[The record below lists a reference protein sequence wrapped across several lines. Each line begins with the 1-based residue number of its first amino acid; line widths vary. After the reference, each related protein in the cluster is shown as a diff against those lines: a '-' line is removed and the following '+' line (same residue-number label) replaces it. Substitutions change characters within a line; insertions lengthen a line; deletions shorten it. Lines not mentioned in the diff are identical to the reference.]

1 MKKLSVICLLIAIIM
16 SHIFAQD
23 NMLYDVNYDE
33 PLKTSNYDDSLAEF
47 QKIYLQYEDAIKIA
61 GNIIRQEEKD
71 AYNKELEKLKEQER
85 IRTDTTIEKMRLAIY
100 GNEVESVRKQET
112 ERLTAELTEKISA
125 DLNQELSVKYE
136 KIKDDEIAKLYADLK
151 KQAYDETDA
160 TTQRVK
166 SISSASAKVII
177 IVLIL
182 VIIFIG
188 IKTIINTF
196 KRKAEE
202 KDHYNSIVAEY
213 EIRLK
218 SYNGDPY
225 YINEEI
231 KKVYGQKEKEKTL
244 RIKALKEVQN
254 KYSGDLSDVQ
264 DYKNDF
270 EGYKNKFSMY
280 MEDKV
285 WKNDKFDFNKIKDEL
300 KKIYKKYK
308 ATGQDLFYSLK
319 SRKDADKTNA
329 ENLLRRIS
337 SELEDMVKE
346 IDSKTVE
353 EQFSNEKKQLAKD
366 FAVLAKS
373 FKKGEF

>member
-1 MKKLSVICLLIAIIM
+1 MKKLSVFCFLIAIVIPNV
-16 SHIFAQD
+16 IAQ
-23 NMLYDVNYDE
+23 NNPLYDVNYDE

-71 AYNKELEKLKEQER
+71 AYNKELEKFKEQER

-125 DLNQELSVKYE
+125 DLNQELSAKYE

-244 RIKALKEVQN
+244 RIKALKEAQN
-254 KYSGDLSDVQ
+254 KYSGDLSEVQ

-280 MEDKV
+280 
-285 WKNDKFDFNKIKDEL
+285 NDNFDFNKIKDEL
-300 KKIYKKYK
+300 KKIYKNYK
-308 ATGQDLFYSLK
+308 ATGQDLFYSLE

-353 EQFSNEKKQLAKD
+353 EQFSKEKKQLAKD

>member
-1 MKKLSVICLLIAIIM
+1 MKKLAVICLLIAIIM
-16 SHIFAQD
+16 LHIFPQD
-23 NMLYDVNYDE
+23 NALYDVNYDE
-33 PLKTSNYDDSLAEF
+33 QLKTSNYDDSLAEF

-71 AYNKELEKLKEQER
+71 AYNKELEKFKEQER

-125 DLNQELSVKYE
+125 DLNQELSAKYE

-225 YINEEI
+225 YINE
-231 KKVYGQKEKEKTL
+231 
-244 RIKALKEVQN
+244 
-254 KYSGDLSDVQ
+254 
-264 DYKNDF
+264 
-270 EGYKNKFSMY
+270 
-280 MEDKV
+280 
-285 WKNDKFDFNKIKDEL
+285 
-300 KKIYKKYK
+300 
-308 ATGQDLFYSLK
+308 
-319 SRKDADKTNA
+319 
-329 ENLLRRIS
+329 
-337 SELEDMVKE
+337 
-346 IDSKTVE
+346 
-353 EQFSNEKKQLAKD
+353 
-366 FAVLAKS
+366 
-373 FKKGEF
+373 

>member
-23 NMLYDVNYDE
+23 NVLYDVNYDE

-71 AYNKELEKLKEQER
+71 AYNKELEKFKEQER

-125 DLNQELSVKYE
+125 DLNQELSAKYE

-196 KRKAEE
+196 KRKAKE

-244 RIKALKEVQN
+244 RIKALKEAQN
-254 KYSGDLSDVQ
+254 KYSGDLSEVQ

-270 EGYKNKFSMY
+270 AGYKNKFSMY
-280 MEDKV
+280 MGYIV

-300 KKIYKKYK
+300 KKIYKDYK
-308 ATGQDLFYSLK
+308 TTGQDLFYSLE
-319 SRKDADKTNA
+319 SRKDADKANA

-353 EQFSNEKKQLAKD
+353 EQFSKEKKQLVKD

>member
-23 NMLYDVNYDE
+23 NVLYDVNYDE

-71 AYNKELEKLKEQER
+71 AYNKELEKFKEQER

-100 GNEVESVRKQET
+100 GNEVESVRKEET

-125 DLNQELSVKYE
+125 DLNQELSAKYE

-202 KDHYNSIVAEY
+202 KDHYNSIITEY
-213 EIRLK
+213 EIRLE

-225 YINEEI
+225 HINEEI
-231 KKVYGQKEKEKTL
+231 KKVYGQNEKEKTL
-244 RIKALKEVQN
+244 RIKALKEAQN
-254 KYSGDLSDVQ
+254 KYSGDLKELQ
-264 DYKNDF
+264 DYKDEFDN
-270 EGYKNKFSMY
+270 YTNKFRRYFNSWK
-280 MEDKV
+280 ED
-285 WKNDKFDFNKIKDEL
+285 NYQQISNFFKD
-300 KKIYKKYK
+300 IYGDYKK
-308 ATGQDLFYSLK
+308 TGQELYK
-319 SRKDADKTNA
+319 SFEFRTDADKKNA
-329 ENLLRRIS
+329 KGLLDI
-337 SELEDMVKE
+337 
-346 IDSKTVE
+346 I
-353 EQFSNEKKQLAKD
+353 SNELGDFSKDIRHKDLDAKFLNDKTQLAKD
-366 FAVLAKS
+366 FAKLAKS
-373 FKKGEF
+373 FEKGEF

>member
-125 DLNQELSVKYE
+125 DLNQELSAKYE

>member
-23 NMLYDVNYDE
+23 NTLYDVNYDE

-125 DLNQELSVKYE
+125 DLNQELSAKYE

-353 EQFSNEKKQLAKD
+353 EEFSNEKKQLAKD
-366 FAVLAKS
+366 FTILAKS

>member
-1 MKKLSVICLLIAIIM
+1 MKRLAVICLLLAIAM
-16 SHIFAQD
+16 PHFFAQD
-23 NMLYDVNYDE
+23 NALYDVNYDE
-33 PLKTSNYDDSLAEF
+33 PGKTANYDDSLAEF
-47 QKIYLQYEDAIKIA
+47 QKIYLQYEDAIKTISI
-61 GNIIRQEEKD
+61 IIRQEEKE
-71 AYNKELEKLKEQER
+71 AYTKELEKFKEEER

-125 DLNQELSVKYE
+125 DLNQKLSAKYE

-202 KDHYNSIVAEY
+202 KDHYNSIIAEY
-213 EIRLK
+213 EIRLE
-218 SYNGDPY
+218 SYNGNPY
-225 YINEEI
+225 HINEEI

-244 RIKALKEVQN
+244 RIKALKEAQN
-254 KYSGDLSDVQ
+254 KYSGDLKELQ
-264 DYKNDF
+264 DYKDEFDN
-270 EGYKNKFSMY
+270 YTSKFRNY
-280 MEDKV
+280 FNN
-285 WKNDKFDFNKIKDEL
+285 WKKDNYQQISNFF
-300 KKIYKKYK
+300 KGIYGDYKK
-308 ATGQDLFYSLK
+308 TGQELYK
-319 SRKDADKTNA
+319 SFEFRTDADKKNA
-329 ENLLRRIS
+329 KGLLDI
-337 SELEDMVKE
+337 
-346 IDSKTVE
+346 I
-353 EQFSNEKKQLAKD
+353 SNELGDFSKDIGHKDVDEKFLNDKTQLAKD

>member
-23 NMLYDVNYDE
+23 NALYDVNYDE
-33 PLKTSNYDDSLAEF
+33 QLKTSNYDDSLAEF

-61 GNIIRQEEKD
+61 GNIIRQEERD
-71 AYNKELEKLKEQER
+71 VYNKELEKFKEEEK

-125 DLNQELSVKYE
+125 DLNQKLSAKYE

-225 YINEEI
+225 HINEEI
-231 KKVYGQKEKEKTL
+231 NKVYGQKEKEKTL
-244 RIKALKEVQN
+244 RIKALKEAQN
-254 KYSGDLSDVQ
+254 KYSGDLSEVQ

-280 MEDKV
+280 MGDIV
-285 WKNDKFDFNKIKDEL
+285 WKKDKFDFNKIKDEL
-300 KKIYKKYK
+300 KKIYKDYK
-308 ATGQDLFYSLK
+308 TTGQDLFYSLE
-319 SRKDADKTNA
+319 SRKDADKANA

-353 EQFSNEKKQLAKD
+353 KQFSKEKKQLAKD

>member
-23 NMLYDVNYDE
+23 NTLYDVNYDE

-125 DLNQELSVKYE
+125 DLNQELSAKYE

>member
-1 MKKLSVICLLIAIIM
+1 MKRLGIASLLIAIVM
-16 SHIFAQD
+16 THIFAQD
-23 NMLYDVNYDE
+23 NALYDVNYDK
-33 PLKTSNYDDSLAEF
+33 PGKTANYDDSFAEF
-47 QKIYLQYEDAIKIA
+47 QKIYLQYEDAIKTTST
-61 GNIIRQEEKD
+61 IIRQEERD
-71 AYNKELEKLKEQER
+71 TYNKELEKLKEQER

-125 DLNQELSVKYE
+125 DLNQELSAKYE

-353 EQFSNEKKQLAKD
+353 EEFSNEKKQLAKD
-366 FAVLAKS
+366 FTILAKS

>member
-23 NMLYDVNYDE
+23 NTLYDVNYDE

-125 DLNQELSVKYE
+125 DLNQELSAKYE

-231 KKVYGQKEKEKTL
+231 NKVYGQKEKEKTL

>member
-23 NMLYDVNYDE
+23 NTLYDVNYDE

-125 DLNQELSVKYE
+125 DLNQELSAKYE

-196 KRKAEE
+196 KRKVEE

-244 RIKALKEVQN
+244 RTKALKEVQN

-270 EGYKNKFSMY
+270 EGYKNTFSMY

>member
-23 NMLYDVNYDE
+23 NTLYDVNYDE

-125 DLNQELSVKYE
+125 DLNQELSAKYE

-254 KYSGDLSDVQ
+254 KYSGDLSEVQ

>member
-23 NMLYDVNYDE
+23 NVLYDVNYDE

-71 AYNKELEKLKEQER
+71 AYNKELEKFKEQER

-100 GNEVESVRKQET
+100 GKEVESLRKQET

-125 DLNQELSVKYE
+125 DLNQELSAKYE
-136 KIKDDEIAKLYADLK
+136 KSKDDEIAKLYADLK

-244 RIKALKEVQN
+244 RIKALKEAQN
-254 KYSGDLSDVQ
+254 KYSGDLSEVQ

-270 EGYKNKFSMY
+270 AGYKNKFSMY
-280 MEDKV
+280 MGYIV

-353 EQFSNEKKQLAKD
+353 EQFSKEKKQLVKD